1 MMEFRVRSYSRPMTS
16 ALLAITGDTQN
27 MPEKETSKKKDSE
40 KSEKQIDAQ
49 NNENSQIK
57 VQFHVPQELEYTYRD
72 IFNVYVGTGD
82 VVIEMGNLHRSMP
95 EHASI
100 SNRVVLSI
108 ENAYKLN
115 EALQKGLQAAQLE
128 MRKRMQAGMG

>member
-1 MMEFRVRSYSRPMTS
+1 MPKKGTAKKNDADKTDKPINVDKTAKSREQ
-16 ALLAITGDTQN
+16 GDEDPQ
-27 MPEKETSKKKDSE
+27 
-40 KSEKQIDAQ
+40 QRI
-49 NNENSQIK
+49 
-57 VQFHVPQELEYTYRD
+57 QFHVPQELEYTYRD

-128 MRKRMQAGMG
+128 MRKRMQAGMQ